1 MMNFTEF
8 TQDSHD
14 PFRGADSDPEADGEE
29 NVAQQQNLVLS
40 ISEADKI
47 VGSCNEL
54 VIDELHKFG
63 RKIPTPK
70 VVAGIYTAYRAIEAA
85 GCRDQFLAARKIRIH
100 GNTKNVCY
108 PVFLAFTRTTHP
120 WLRDRVCKYAE
131 VGALAV
137 HHAVSAEDFP
147 EWLKRN
153 PIEKACAEYRKI
165 MRDLDKSKRD
175 DEMRRAREFLVDPK
189 KEPEKAPI
197 LRATPITRG
206 YAGLMLGVL
215 DFSNDRSGDFRVLG
229 ILPHDRDAV
238 MRIVKD
244 AANKTT

>member
-8 TQDSHD
+8 TQDSHA
-14 PFRGADSDPEADGEE
+14 PFRGADSDPEAGGEE

-47 VGSCNEL
+47 VDSCNEL

-85 GCRDQFLAARKIRIH
+85 GCRD
-100 GNTKNVCY
+100 
-108 PVFLAFTRTTHP
+108 HP

-137 HHAVSAEDFP
+137 LHAVSAEDFP

-165 MRDLDKSKRD
+165 KRDLDKSKRD